1 MSAVILNRPREYDQA
16 LESFSKPLMERVEYT
31 MDDRIA
37 DLFVRLVRQ
46 NGGTLSKKKRALP
59 EFAVLT
65 SDEIAAMEA
74 VMRDVKQ

>member
-1 MSAVILNRPREYDQA
+1 MYD
-16 LESFSKPLMERVEYT
+16 EIRRGIRDIVELP
-31 MDDRIA
+31 DRIA

-59 EFAVLT
+59 EFAALT

-74 VMRDVKQ
+74 VMRDGIGRPTSSEKGEI